1 MVPPYFK
8 EGTPLSQAANII
20 SNIQAAYI
28 SLLERPADPDGLQ
41 YWTEQVTK
49 SQSAETV
56 ITGILQSDEFK
67 KKQQEPTHEQFLNS
81 VYTNL
86 FNRAPDADGKAYYLE
101 QLKQSQSANFEKVLL
116 QIIQNA
122 QNADNVKM
130 TSKLKTADEMTKKL
144 DEQKLALQQE
154 QFFVQQ
160 KAMAEAMKQMSDLI
174 KNITD
179 QASNIG
185 QIDKII
191 QDSTEKAKP
200 EPIYIEVPGPTK
212 IVEVPGTVGMILG
225 EGIDKIDLGKVT
237 ASITINVNMA
247 LNQNGMRD
255 DTVDV
260 ITGFSS
266 DDKISLAL
274 HSGNYNFVSLE
285 VEELGDVFEP
295 EYINSIVFAYHSGAE
310 TSWLVVFDSYGY
322 AVNGVELVGLGEGD
336 FTSSNLL
343 SLQ

>member
-1 MVPPYFK
+1 MS
-8 EGTPLSQAANII
+8 LASNII
-20 SNIQAAYI
+20 PNIQAAYI

-67 KKQQEPTHEQFLNS
+67 KKQLQPTHEQFLNS
-81 VYTNL
+81 VYANL

-101 QLKQSQSANFEKVLL
+101 QLKQNQSANFEKVLL

-122 QNADNVKM
+122 QNADNVKL

-144 DEQKLALQQE
+144 DEQKIALQQE

-179 QASNIG
+179 QASNIV

-191 QDSTEKAKP
+191 QDSTQKAKP

-225 EGIDKIDLGKVT
+225 DGIDKIDLGNVT
-237 ASITINVNMA
+237 ATITISVNTA
-247 LNQNGMRD
+247 LEEYGIRD
-255 DTVDV
+255 DTLDV
-260 ITGFSS
+260 ITGFGS
-266 DDKISLAL
+266 DDKISLAF
-274 HSGNYNFVSLE
+274 HSGNYAFISFE
-285 VEELGDVFEP
+285 VDELDDVFES
-295 EYINSIVFAYHSGAE
+295 EFTDAIVFAYHSGAE
-310 TSWLVVFDSYGY
+310 TSWLVVFDDEGY
-322 AVNGVELVGLGEGD
+322 AVNGVELVGLGDGD